1 MTHVL
6 EWMRHQLLPLED
18 ALSTARG
25 HEISIEEY
33 AAGGRY
39 VVRAELPGVDPVK
52 QVNVSVYDGSLKIDV
67 ERFTMHPRDGSEFR
81 YGAFS
86 RTVNLP
92 PRADDSSVTARYR
105 RGVLEISVRVRR
117 APPISR
123 RVPVVAEGQRPV
135 R

>member
-1 MTHVL
+1 
-6 EWMRHQLLPLED
+6 
-18 ALSTARG
+18 
-25 HEISIEEY
+25 
-33 AAGGRY
+33 
-39 VVRAELPGVDPVK
+39 
-52 QVNVSVYDGSLKIDV
+52 
-67 ERFTMHPRDGSEFR
+67 MHPRDGSEFR